1 MDPIPS
7 LRAISP
13 MSMLGESRGGPATTA
28 LIEPGPAG
36 SAPAIEPELPETVIR
51 PRSGWIAIDWRE
63 LYAARELLF
72 FLVWRD
78 VKIRYKQTVLGAAW
92 AVLQPLTT
100 MIIFSIIFGRLA
112 GIRSEDVPY
121 PVFVFAGLI
130 PWIFFSGGVTQA
142 GHSLISQQ
150 QLLTKIYFPRLFIPT
165 AAVGA
170 LLVDLMITLGIY
182 ACLLA
187 GYRVAPS
194 WQVVFLPPI
203 ILLTVLATLGLGY
216 FLAALTV
223 VYRDF
228 RYVVPFMVQI
238 LMYASPVIYPAS
250 LLPRRLHAVFA
261 LNPMFGIIE
270 SYRSAIL
277 GTPWDLG
284 ALASSALSTL
294 ALFVFGLY
302 YFRKTERRFADIA

>member
-1 MDPIPS
+1 
-7 LRAISP
+7 
-13 MSMLGESRGGPATTA
+13 MSMSGESGGGQAPTA
-28 LIEPGPAG
+28 LLEPSSSGVP
-36 SAPAIEPELPETVIR
+36 SSIEPEFAEIVIR

-100 MIIFSIIFGRLA
+100 MIIFSVIFGRLA

-121 PVFVFAGLI
+121 PLFVFAGLM
-130 PWIFFSGGVTQA
+130 PWIFFSGGVTLA
-142 GHSLISQQ
+142 GQSLINQQ
-150 QLLTKIYFPRLFIPT
+150 QMLTKIYFPRLFIPT
-165 AAVGA
+165 AIVGA
-170 LLVDLMITLGIY
+170 LLIDLLISLGIY

-187 GYRVAPS
+187 GYRVVPS
-194 WQVVFLPPI
+194 WQVVLLPLI
-203 ILLTVLATLGLGY
+203 IFWTVVATLGFSY
-216 FLAALTV
+216 SLAALTV
-223 VYRDF
+223 LYRDF
-228 RYVVPFMVQI
+228 RYVIPFLVQI
-238 LMYASPVIYPAS
+238 LMYASPVIYPAT
-250 LLPRRLHAVFA
+250 LLPRRLQGIFA

-270 SYRSAIL
+270 AYRSTIL
-277 GTPWDLG
+277 GTPWDRNG
-284 ALASSALSTL
+284 VAISALSTL